1 MNLLKQFLS
10 EELHLDPEIYI
21 SDFMKYEELILDWN
35 KKINLVSR
43 KTDSIEEHIL
53 NSLFFLTKFNFEN
66 VKSLVDIGTG
76 GGFPGI
82 PLKTLYPGM
91 KLLLV
96 DSIQKKVNVLND
108 IIEKMELKNTEAVC
122 GRAEIVSEEAKYKN
136 KSDCVISKAVSGL
149 DKLYEWG
156 NGFLNDKGTMICIK
170 GGDIEKEI
178 TELKKLRYNFK
189 VEVINFDF
197 EKEFGI
203 EDKKIV
209 VIPPSLLLKGK
220 GE

>member
-10 EELHLDPEIYI
+10 DELKLNPDKYL
-21 SDFMKYEELILDWN
+21 SDFTKYEELLLDWN

-43 KTDSIEEHIL
+43 KTDSIEDHIL
-53 NSLFFLTKFNFEN
+53 NSIFFLTKFNFEN
-66 VKSLVDIGTG
+66 IKSIADIGTG

-82 PLKTLYPGM
+82 PLKILYPGL

-108 IIEKMELKNTEAVC
+108 IIEKMELKNTEAIC
-122 GRAEIVSEEAKYKN
+122 GRAEIVSEETNYRNKY
-136 KSDCVISKAVSGL
+136 DCVISKAVADL
-149 DKLYEWG
+149 DKLYDWG
-156 NGFLNDKGTMICIK
+156 NGLLNDKGTMICIK
-170 GGDIEKEI
+170 GGDIEKEL

-189 VEVINFDF
+189 VEVVNFDF
-197 EKEFGI
+197 EKIYGI

-209 VIPPSLLLKGK
+209 IIKNKV
-220 GE
+220 

>member
-10 EELHLDPEIYI
+10 DELKLNPDHYL
-21 SDFMKYEELILDWN
+21 SDFMKYEELLLDWN

-53 NSLFFLTKFNFEN
+53 NSIFYLTKFNLQN
-66 VKSLVDIGTG
+66 IKSLADIGTG

-82 PLKTLYPGM
+82 PLKILYPDM
-91 KLLLV
+91 NLLLV
-96 DSIQKKVNVLND
+96 DSIQKKVSVLKD
-108 IIEKMELKNTEAVC
+108 IIVKMNLKNTEAVC
-122 GRAEIVSEEAKYKN
+122 GRSEIVSEDAKYKN
-136 KSDCVISKAVSGL
+136 KFDCVISKAVAGL
-149 DKLYEWG
+149 DKLYDWG

-170 GGDIEKEI
+170 GGDIEKEL

-189 VEVINFDF
+189 VEVVNFDF
-197 EKEFGI
+197 EKIYGI

-209 VIPPSLLLKGK
+209 IIKNKV
-220 GE
+220 

>member
-1 MNLLKQFLS
+1 MNLLKKFLS
-10 EELHLDPEIYI
+10 DELHLDPEKYLN
-21 SDFMKYEELILDWN
+21 DFIKYEELLLDWN

-43 KTDSIEEHIL
+43 KSNSIEDHIL
-53 NSLFFLTKFNFEN
+53 NSIFFLTKYSFEN
-66 VKSLVDIGTG
+66 IKSLSDIGTG

-82 PLKTLYPGM
+82 PLKILFPDL

-122 GRAEIVSEEAKYKN
+122 GRAETVSEEAKYKN
-136 KSDCVISKAVSGL
+136 KFDCVISKAVAGL

-156 NGFLNDKGTMICIK
+156 NCFLNDKGTMICIK
-170 GGDIEKEI
+170 GGDIQKEL
-178 TELKKLRYNFK
+178 TELNKLRYNFK

-197 EKEFGI
+197 EESYGI

-209 VIPPSLLLKGK
+209 VISHSLP
-220 GE
+220 

>member
-1 MNLLKQFLS
+1 MNLLRKFLRD
-10 EELHLDPEIYI
+10 ELHLDPNKYLR
-21 SDFMKYEELILDWN
+21 DFMKYEVLLLDWN
-35 KKINLVSR
+35 EKINLVSR
-43 KTDSIEEHIL
+43 KTDSIEDHIL
-53 NSLFFLTKFNFEN
+53 NSIFFLSRYDFGN
-66 VKSLVDIGTG
+66 VKNLTDIGTG

-82 PLKTLYPGM
+82 PLKILYPDL

-122 GRAEIVSEEAKYKN
+122 GRAETVSEEAKYKN
-136 KSDCVISKAVSGL
+136 KFDCVISKAVAGL
-149 DKLYEWG
+149 DKLYDWG

-170 GGDIEKEI
+170 GGDIEKEL

-189 VEVINFDF
+189 VEVINFNF
-197 EKEFGI
+197 ESGFGI

-209 VIPPSLLLKGK
+209 LVKNK
-220 GE
+220 T

>member
-1 MNLLKQFLS
+1 MNLLRKFLS
-10 EELHLDPEIYI
+10 DELHLNPDEYLN
-21 SDFMKYEELILDWN
+21 DFIKYEKLLLDWN

-43 KTDSIEEHIL
+43 KTDSIEDHIL
-53 NSLFFLTKFNFEN
+53 NSIFFLTEFNFEN
-66 VKSLVDIGTG
+66 VKSIADIGTG

-82 PLKTLYPGM
+82 PLKILYPGL

-108 IIEKMELKNTEAVC
+108 IIEEMELKNTEAVC

-136 KSDCVISKAVSGL
+136 KFDCVISKAVADL

-189 VEVINFDF
+189 VEVINFNF
-197 EKEFGI
+197 ESGFGI

-209 VIPPSLLLKGK
+209 LIKNKTRV
-220 GE
+220 